1 MLIVD
6 VVTLTLAGL
15 VVGNELAFAAI
26 VHPVL
31 YRLPDPVHFA
41 GANAFAK
48 LLGRVMPFWYALV
61 LVLTA
66 SLAVLEHQSTGSWPR
81 LIVLSTGLWVLSIVS
96 PSRLWYPS
104 TIALRPGR
112 RRRGRQTGRVFD
124 PGGTSFIAGG
134 CCCSRPRSLFSQ
146 PVSCRVIT
154 IIEPQRRVLSTQL
167 AGTKATTLI
176 NEKQRPNNL
185 DSSDPILENSL
196 RVIWL
201 PVCHRRVYCLGS

>member
-81 LIVLSTGLWVLSIVS
+81 LIVLSTGLWVLSIVYS
-96 PSRLWYPS
+96 ITSLVPINNRIASWTEETRPTNWKSFRSRWDQLHRW
-104 TIALRPGR
+104 
-112 RRRGRQTGRVFD
+112 
-124 PGGTSFIAGG
+124 
-134 CCCSRPRSLFSQ
+134 
-146 PVSCRVIT
+146 
-154 IIEPQRRVLSTQL
+154 RVLLLTTAFALL
-167 AGTKATTLI
+167 AAGLLQGYHH
-176 NEKQRPNNL
+176 N
-185 DSSDPILENSL
+185 
-196 RVIWL
+196 
-201 PVCHRRVYCLGS
+201 